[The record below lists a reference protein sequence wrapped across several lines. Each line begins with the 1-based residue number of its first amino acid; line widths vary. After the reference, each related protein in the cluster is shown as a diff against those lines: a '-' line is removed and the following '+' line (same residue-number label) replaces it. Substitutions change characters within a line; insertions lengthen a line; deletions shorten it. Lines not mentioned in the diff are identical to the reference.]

1 MALVALNRA
10 LRQAGF
16 WNGRDAPDLIAALDL
31 VALATVADVVPLTGL
46 NRAFVARG
54 LSVMRQRRR
63 PGLAALFDV
72 AGADGPPR
80 PYHLGFLIG
89 PRINAGGRI
98 GDAALGARLLTTLDE
113 FEARDIAAE
122 LDRLNRARQ
131 QIEIATLAEAE
142 AEAFLS
148 LGLEERGA
156 TVVVAG
162 VGWPPGVVGIVAAR
176 LKERFDRPAFA
187 LSLSGGQA
195 TGSGRSIAGVD
206 LGKAVRAAVEAGVAI
221 KGGGHAMAAGVTLA
235 SDRLGEWRAFL
246 EQTLAGP
253 VAKARAEASL
263 SVDAAMTAGAATPAL
278 AHRLEAAGPY
288 GSGNP
293 EPVFALPRHRL
304 ADVTPVGVGHLRVRA
319 VAADGQ
325 GIEAMAFRAVGKPLG
340 DALARLKGAP
350 VHLAGTLAINRYG
363 GRERAQ
369 LRVVDIAEAMR

>member
-1 MALVALNRA
+1 M
-10 LRQAGF
+10 
-16 WNGRDAPDLIAALDL
+16 
-31 VALATVADVVPLTGL
+31 
-46 NRAFVARG
+46 
-54 LSVMRQRRR
+54 
-63 PGLAALFDV
+63 
-72 AGADGPPR
+72 
-80 PYHLGFLIG
+80 
-89 PRINAGGRI
+89 
-98 GDAALGARLLTTLDE
+98 
-113 FEARDIAAE
+113 
-122 LDRLNRARQ
+122 
-131 QIEIATLAEAE
+131 
-142 AEAFLS
+142 
-148 LGLEERGA
+148 
-156 TVVVAG
+156 
-162 VGWPPGVVGIVAAR
+162 
-176 LKERFDRPAFA
+176 
-187 LSLSGGQA
+187 
-195 TGSGRSIAGVD
+195 
-206 LGKAVRAAVEAGVAI
+206 AI

-246 EQTLAGP
+246 EETLAGP